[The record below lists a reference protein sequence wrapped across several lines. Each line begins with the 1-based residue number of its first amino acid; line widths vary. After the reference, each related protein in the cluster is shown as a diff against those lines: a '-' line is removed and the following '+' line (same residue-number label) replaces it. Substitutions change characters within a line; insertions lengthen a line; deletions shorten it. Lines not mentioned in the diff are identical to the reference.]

1 MSAKWIDPIG
11 RPLVGGHSLLDHL
24 PVTLCGDPQF
34 WNRLARVEQRFGKR
48 AAIRRNQ
55 PDRPQVGNGL
65 DRRLVHARDYEVRE
79 RPQGLLGAVEPG
91 AHDRLVRGLAE
102 TVGDGVILVA

>member
-1 MSAKWIDPIG
+1 
-11 RPLVGGHSLLDHL
+11 
-24 PVTLCGDPQF
+24 
-34 WNRLARVEQRFGKR
+34 
-48 AAIRRNQ
+48 
-55 PDRPQVGNGL
+55 
-65 DRRLVHARDYEVRE
+65 VHARDYEVRE